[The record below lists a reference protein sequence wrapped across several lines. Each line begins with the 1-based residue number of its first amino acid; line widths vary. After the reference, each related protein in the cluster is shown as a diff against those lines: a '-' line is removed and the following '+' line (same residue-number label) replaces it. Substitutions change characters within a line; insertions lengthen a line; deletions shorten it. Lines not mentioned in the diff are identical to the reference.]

1 MIQVTRAQWHWL
13 LLKPRYWGLWVGIGL
28 LWLLVQLPYPL
39 LYRLGRRLGR
49 GSMRFAHR
57 RVHIA
62 RCNLQLCFP
71 TLPLQQ
77 REQLLID
84 SFESAGLGVIEC
96 GMAWFWSDR
105 RIHQWCT
112 LSGTEAIS
120 GLQRSQRGILL
131 IGIHFFSLEL
141 GARVF
146 GLQFPGIGIYRP
158 HNNPVLEW
166 LQVWGR
172 LRSNKALLDRKNMK
186 GMVRQLKQG
195 AVLWYAPDHDYG
207 PSNSLFVPFFGVEQA
222 ATTLGTHFLVR
233 HANPAVVLF
242 SPLRRQQGLGYRV
255 VLQPPLASP
264 LPDDPVAATTL
275 MNQAIEAEILRA
287 PGQYM
292 WLHRRFKTRPVGEPS
307 FYELS

>member
-1 MIQVTRAQWHWL
+1 MIQITRSQWRWQ
-13 LLKPRYWGLWVGIGL
+13 LLKPRYWALWLGIGL

-49 GSMRFAHR
+49 CSMRFAHR

-62 RCNLQLCFP
+62 RCNLQHCFP
-71 TLPLQQ
+71 TLTLQQ
-77 REQLLID
+77 QQQLLMD

-96 GMAWFWSDR
+96 GMAWFWSNR
-105 RIHQWCT
+105 RINQWCT

-120 GLQRSQRGILL
+120 KLQQIQRGILL

-146 GLQFPGIGIYRP
+146 GLQFPGIGVYRP
-158 HNNPVLEW
+158 HNNPLLEW
-166 LQVWGR
+166 LQVRGR
-172 LRSNKALLDRKNMK
+172 LRSNKALINRKNIK
-186 GMVRQLKQG
+186 GMVKQLKQG

-207 PSNSLFVPFFGVEQA
+207 PNNSLFVPFFAVQQA

-242 SPLRRQQGLGYRV
+242 TPLRRSEGQGYSV
-255 VLQPPLASP
+255 MLQPPLATP
-264 LPDDPVAATTL
+264 LPADPVAATTL
-275 MNQAIEAEILRA
+275 MNQAIETEILRA

-292 WLHRRFKTRPVGEPS
+292 WLHRRFKTRPVGDPS
-307 FYELS
+307 FY